1 MAVKVPVETTS
12 LERAFINAGSE
23 RAARDTA
30 KRLWPRIDPKLRNIV
45 VAIIRGQTDKDDPCP
60 TK

>member
-1 MAVKVPVETTS
+1 MKVTVETSPVERALLTT
-12 LERAFINAGSE
+12 GSE
-23 RAARDTA
+23 RTARDTA

>member
-1 MAVKVPVETTS
+1 MKVTVETSPVERALLTT
-12 LERAFINAGSE
+12 GSE

-60 TK
+60 PK